1 MGTYEIHKNFGVC
14 NKSEDENNFM
24 KNERRNCNVSSCI
37 VKSRVGHFAYSLDD
51 VVASTWPVTVEQ

>member
-24 KNERRNCNVSSCI
+24 KNKYQNVL
-37 VKSRVGHFAYSLDD
+37 RYSYIHIL
-51 VVASTWPVTVEQ
+51 S